1 MKFAF
6 VGTGMIGSGLAVNA
20 ALRGQDVVL
29 YDVAEPET
37 VKGTVGKVLDILVEA
52 GAVDRERA
60 DETLSKMSFTKDLAE
75 AVTGADFV
83 QECVPEKLEL
93 KHSTYRQIQEIC
105 GDSTVIASS
114 TSGMFPSAL
123 AEGALYPERIIVG
136 HPYNPSYLLPL
147 IEICGPHA
155 PQETIDRALE
165 AYRAMGKEPVVCRK
179 EVTGFI
185 VNSLSWGVM
194 DGAIDKV
201 LDGVCDVEDV
211 DKAIMYGPG
220 LRMAVTGQLL
230 TMSMGVQGGFREMAE
245 KYGKTAA
252 RRPDQIVGKDT
263 DRILRFLFLTIEVHV
278 FRFLKAVDQSIDFLF
293 VRLTVKIESAD
304 PLIDRRGILIGSI
317 NQVPAGSESVFH
329 SPC

>member
-37 VKGTVGKVLDILVEA
+37 VKGTVRKVLDILVEA

-252 RRPDQIVGKDT
+252 RRPDQIEHYGQIADGVDEEIA
-263 DRILRFLFLTIEVHV
+263 DRSDAQGRTVEEITK
-278 FRFLKAVDQSIDFLF
+278 FRDKAFVELLKLQEKL
-293 VRLTVKIESAD
+293 
-304 PLIDRRGILIGSI
+304 
-317 NQVPAGSESVFH
+317 
-329 SPC
+329 